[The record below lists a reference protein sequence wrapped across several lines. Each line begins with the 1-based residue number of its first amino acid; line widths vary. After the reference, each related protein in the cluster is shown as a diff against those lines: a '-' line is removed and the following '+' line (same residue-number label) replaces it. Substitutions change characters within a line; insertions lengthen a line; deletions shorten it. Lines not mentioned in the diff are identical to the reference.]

1 MIIGILIVLGLCFGS
16 FVNALVWRVHQQSL
30 PKSKKPKNTDLSII
44 KGRSVCVNCQHKLS
58 HIDLI
63 PVVGWVLLRGRCR
76 YCKKP
81 ISWQYPGVEVLT
93 ATIFVASYLLWEF
106 KLEGS
111 EIVIYGLWLAMLTSL
126 IALALYDT
134 KWMLLPNRIM
144 KYSFVLAFALSLA
157 TIVIRSDSYSTS
169 VINLILSVIISGG
182 LFALLFYISKG
193 KWIGGGDVKLGFVL
207 GLVVATP
214 VYACLMLFI
223 GSLLG
228 CLVAMPSILFGSKT
242 MQTKIPFGPFLIVA
256 TVVVYLF
263 GREISEAYLRLLGI
277 S

>member
-30 PKSKKPKNTDLSII
+30 PKSKRPKDTNLSIVR
-44 KGRSVCVNCQHKLS
+44 GRSVCVNCQHSLS

-63 PVVGWVLLRGRCR
+63 PVVGWALLKGKCR
-76 YCKKP
+76 YCKKS
-81 ISWQYPGVEVLT
+81 ISWQYPFIEVLT
-93 ATIFVASYLLWEF
+93 ATVFVASYLLWEF
-106 KLEGS
+106 EVKGS
-111 EIVIYGLWLAMLTSL
+111 EIVIYGLWLAVLTSL
-126 IALALYDT
+126 VALALYDT
-134 KWMLLPNRIM
+134 KWMILPNRIM
-144 KYSFVLAFALSLA
+144 KYSFGLAFVLALA
-157 TIVIRSDSYSTS
+157 TIAIRNDGYSTS
-169 VINLILSVIISGG
+169 IINLVLSVVISGG

-207 GLVVATP
+207 GFVVATP

-228 CLVAMPSILFGSKT
+228 CLVAMPAILFGSKT

-256 TVVVYLF
+256 TVIVYLF